1 MKAKRPKGLTLI
13 QTHKATIKE
22 LMDYFENL
30 HPKAIRGETYVYVPG
45 STRMPLLVAHADT
58 VHATEPKMIL
68 LDEKKGILSSPTGL
82 GADDR
87 AGVYGIL
94 CMHASLDPKPG
105 LLLCDEEESG
115 GIGAYDASW
124 DIADALRPYPFMM
137 ELDRKGHGEA
147 VFYNE
152 ESQEFIDYICQFGFK
167 EEYGIFSDVMF
178 LGEGLRKSS
187 VNLSIG
193 FEHAHTN
200 GEYLNLAA
208 MNYTI
213 RNAKKIMLNV
223 LHTKASK
230 QVSFKLPKPSK
241 GPTPWYDRDEY
252 SPDTWNDQYNG
263 RFSQRR
269 ANDSPPPDVDEYME
283 SGFAKGDE
291 WDRNDARGGRNNK
304 KVCESC
310 RMPTETRWTDHTYG
324 FLCVE
329 CYQDWLEN
337 MKEAAEYMR
346 SQDRARDNDI
356 PEKTRSKSGDIL
368 YQTPDY
374 DKIRS
379 GEQSWIDG
387 QGVRSAIRAIAA
399 VPRRKEMIG

>member
-1 MKAKRPKGLTLI
+1 MKAKRPKGMTLL
-13 QTHKATIKE
+13 QTHKASIKE
-22 LMDYFENL
+22 LMTYFLNL
-30 HPKAIRGETYVYVPG
+30 HPKAILGETYVYVPG

-58 VHATEPKMIL
+58 VHATEPKLIL

-94 CMHASLDPKPG
+94 CLHASLDPKPG

-124 DIADALRPYPFMM
+124 DIAEHLRPYPFML
-137 ELDRKGHGEA
+137 ELDRKGKGEA

-152 ESQEFIDYICQFGFK
+152 ESQEFIDYICSFGFK

-193 FEHAHTN
+193 FEHAHTK

-208 MNYTI
+208 MNYSI
-213 RNAKKIMLNV
+213 RHAKRIMLNV

-230 QVSFKLPKPSK
+230 QVSFKLPKPAK
-241 GPTPWYDRDEY
+241 GPTPWYDRDITTHEY
-252 SPDTWNDQYNG
+252 NRDTWNDQYNG
-263 RFSQRR
+263 RFTTTRPC
-269 ANDSPPPDVDEYME
+269 DSPPPDVDEYMA
-283 SGFAKGDE
+283 SGFAKGDV
-291 WDRNDARGGRNNK
+291 WDRGDKGRNNK

-310 RMPTETRWTDHTYG
+310 RMSAETRWTDHTYG
-324 FLCVE
+324 FLCTD
-329 CYQDWLEN
+329 CYDDWMEN
-337 MKEAAEYMR
+337 MRDAAEYMAN
-346 SQDRARDNDI
+346 QNRAANNDV
-356 PEKTRSKSGDIL
+356 PFKKGDIL

-379 GEQSWIDG
+379 GEKSWIDG
-387 QGVRSAIRAIAA
+387 AGVRSAIRAISAG
-399 VPRRKEMIG
+399 PSRRKEMIG